1 MDSKLKL
8 AEMVDTI
15 IQEEVGITHT
25 EVAVEEVHLMNK
37 VITMIS
43 NVITNKMM
51 NENITINEVAIEVVV
66 IKIVLIIIVEGRTL
80 EDKMLEDKIM
90 EGRTVAK
97 VIMIKL
103 VDNSDKDLAHH
114 MNLAKTR
121 VLTISIISDAIDPIT

>member
-37 VITMIS
+37 VITTIG
-43 NVITNKMM
+43 NVITSKMM
-51 NENITINEVAIEVVV
+51 NENITKEVAIEVVV
-66 IKIVLIIIVEGRTL
+66 IKIVLIMVEGRTL
-80 EDKMLEDKIM
+80 EDRMLEDKIM
-90 EGRTVAK
+90 EGRTVSK

-103 VDNSDKDLAHH
+103 VDNSDKDQAHH
-114 MNLAKTR
+114 MNLDKTL
-121 VLTISIISDAIDPIT
+121 VLTISIIRDAPEPIT